1 MTINVAIIGSGP
13 AGYYTAEALV
23 NTGEDVR
30 IDVID
35 RLPTPFGLIRSG
47 VAPDHQTTKNVEKKF
62 AKTALREEV
71 QFYGNVEIGNDL
83 CVDELCE
90 IYDAVVLAIGA
101 SMDKLPP
108 IPGADK
114 KGSYGAATFVGWYNG
129 HPDHLALKPDL
140 SCDTVCVIGHG
151 NVGMD
156 IARVLTKTDDEL
168 KITDMPDYARNAIV
182 NSSVKNV
189 HLVGR
194 RGPLQ
199 AKFTNPE
206 LREMGGLAE
215 CVPLVD
221 GDILPDEIPEGED
234 AREHRLQV
242 KNIDRLK
249 EYAANKAGSKPKA
262 CHFDFFRR
270 PVEILGDDKV
280 TGLRVEKTIVDADG
294 QAQGTGEFYDIP
306 CGIVVSAIGY
316 RTQPISCVPF
326 DEKRGTVESDNGRI
340 KKGLYVVGWAKRGPS
355 GVISSNRPDGE
366 ICAEQIME
374 DVPDGGKPGREA
386 FRKLLEGKGARRVSF
401 ADWQKIDEA
410 EHEMAEHGAPRHKLV
425 TVDEVLDVLDHMKS
439 EFSREVVQKKMEE
452 A

>member
-1 MTINVAIIGSGP
+1 MTLSVAIIGSGP
-13 AGYYTAEALV
+13 AGYYTADALLKV
-23 NTGEDVR
+23 CPDIK

-47 VAPDHQTTKNVEKKF
+47 VAPDHQTTKKVEKKF
-62 AKTALREEV
+62 AKTALRDEV
-71 QFYGNVEIGNDL
+71 QFYGNIEIGNDL

-101 SMDKLPP
+101 SMDKLPQ

-114 KGSYGAATFVGWYNG
+114 QGSYGAATFVGWYNG
-129 HPDHLALKPDL
+129 HPDHLDLKPDL

-151 NVGMD
+151 NVGLD

-168 KITDMPDYARNAIV
+168 KITDMPDYARKAIV
-182 NSSVKNV
+182 GSSLKQV

-206 LREMGGLAE
+206 LREMGELAN
-215 CVPLVD
+215 CVPIVD
-221 GDILPDEIPEGED
+221 GTILPDDVPETGD
-234 AREHRLQV
+234 DRDDRLKV
-242 KNIDRLK
+242 KNIARLK
-249 EYAANKAGSKPKA
+249 EYAALSRDEKPKA

-294 QAQGTGEFYDIP
+294 QAQGTGEYYDIP

-316 RTQPISCVPF
+316 KTQPISCVPF
-326 DEKRGTVESDNGRI
+326 DEKRGTVENDNGRVRN
-340 KKGLYVVGWAKRGPS
+340 GLYVVGWAKRGPS

-374 DVPDGGKPGREA
+374 DVAPGGKPGREA
-386 FRKLLEGKGARRVSF
+386 FRKLLEDKGHRRVSF
-401 ADWQKIDEA
+401 QDWQKIDEA
-410 EHEMAEHGAPRHKLV
+410 EHSMAENGAPRHKLV
-425 TVDEVLDVLDHMKS
+425 TMDEVLDVLDHMKS
-439 EFSREVVQKKMEE
+439 EFSKDVVQKKMEE